1 MENSRSV
8 SSPRADR
15 RERENARRREDVL
28 GAASTAFA
36 ERGFQGAQVSEIAA
50 AAELSTKSV
59 YALFPSKEVLYEE
72 VIRSAAEAVREKVQ
86 LRVEALDDPGEQ
98 LLQTIDSLF
107 ACFDEHQD
115 LLVLYARS
123 THGLPWRVRQNMGES
138 TLDLLQGFTDW
149 IVAIARRAKKR
160 GYLSGLDP
168 DAVAVSVVG
177 TVTSSAA
184 RWVESEQD
192 HPISASAPA
201 VRALFERLLGR
212 ESSK

>member
-72 VIRSAAEAVREKVQ
+72 VIRSRGVRG
-86 LRVEALDDPGEQ
+86 P
-98 LLQTIDSLF
+98 
-107 ACFDEHQD
+107 
-115 LLVLYARS
+115 
-123 THGLPWRVRQNMGES
+123 
-138 TLDLLQGFTDW
+138 
-149 IVAIARRAKKR
+149 
-160 GYLSGLDP
+160 
-168 DAVAVSVVG
+168 
-177 TVTSSAA
+177 AA
-184 RWVESEQD
+184 RVARAGRD
-192 HPISASAPA
+192 ASRRSGACA
-201 VRALFERLLGR
+201 RMAARA
-212 ESSK
+212 SNY